1 MSTNTMTETKTNW
14 PSILDRHVKEIAANH
29 PEYSPRRIQK
39 RFHSLDVSLW
49 EGFVHVNDI
58 DGYVENIRLKFYL
71 KRWQARRGHTGIPT
85 SDEIYEI
92 MLEADTE
99 EDKDSQKP
107 FHVARIAKD
116 IATNGIH
123 ERIIVFFDGH
133 GPAQLWDG
141 NRRYYGTKHIMRDE
155 RFAARRPD
163 AQWIPAYV
171 VLPSGNPQHDG
182 KIKHAILTECNFKVK
197 DHIPWPNY
205 VKASEIY
212 ERYEKAIADDPKDP
226 TLRRLV
232 KENLANEYGLR
243 GWRTAD
249 RWIKMY
255 DVAMQFKEYH
265 ELEQNR
271 DGVDVDL
278 RIQDKFEYFDELSK
292 NGVWGPLQR
301 DPDALDEVFQ
311 WLWDGKFRSFT
322 WVRDVPKILSD
333 PVARRMA
340 NAPDDG
346 AVDRAIKQLIA
357 NDPTRTKDKEAANEK
372 IKQFG
377 DWLNTFKREDY
388 RTLNRE
394 ALDRLRLIAE
404 DTVKILEGLL
414 GTGTEEDEDQELV
427 SDQ

>member
-1 MSTNTMTETKTNW
+1 
-14 PSILDRHVKEIAANH
+14 
-29 PEYSPRRIQK
+29 
-39 RFHSLDVSLW
+39 
-49 EGFVHVNDI
+49 
-58 DGYVENIRLKFYL
+58 
-71 KRWQARRGHTGIPT
+71 
-85 SDEIYEI
+85 
-92 MLEADTE
+92 
-99 EDKDSQKP
+99 
-107 FHVARIAKD
+107 
-116 IATNGIH
+116 
-123 ERIIVFFDGH
+123 
-133 GPAQLWDG
+133 
-141 NRRYYGTKHIMRDE
+141 MRDD
-155 RFAARRPD
+155 RFAARRDD
-163 AQWIPAYV
+163 AKWIPAYV
-171 VLPSGNPQHDG
+171 VLPSGNPQHDSRT
-182 KIKHAILTECNFKVK
+182 KHAILTECNFKVK

-212 ERYEKAIADDPKDP
+212 ERYEKAISDDPNDP
-226 TLRRLV
+226 TLRRIV

-278 RIQDKFEYFDELSK
+278 RIQEKFEYFDELSK

-322 WVRDVPKILSD
+322 WVREVPKILSD
-333 PVARRMA
+333 PVARRTA

-357 NDPTRTKDKEAANEK
+357 NDPTRVKDKEAANEK
-372 IKQFG
+372 IKQFA

-394 ALDRLRLIAE
+394 SLGRLRLITQ
-404 DTVKILEGLL
+404 DTVKIMEGLL
-414 GTGTEEDEDQELV
+414 GTDEGEDEDQFSE
-427 SDQ
+427 